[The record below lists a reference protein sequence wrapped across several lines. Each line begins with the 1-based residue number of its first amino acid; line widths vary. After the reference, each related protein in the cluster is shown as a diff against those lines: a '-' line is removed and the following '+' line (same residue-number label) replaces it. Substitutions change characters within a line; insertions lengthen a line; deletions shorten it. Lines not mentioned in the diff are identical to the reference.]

1 MAKNEGKQDVMSDRL
16 KEELARELGVYDVVA
31 REGWGSVSSKN
42 CGSLVKLAVERAE
55 RMLQGRK
62 V

>member
-1 MAKNEGKQDVMSDRL
+1 MAKNESKKDVMSDRL

-31 REGWGSVSSKN
+31 REGWGSVSSKD
-42 CGSLVKLAVERAE
+42 CGKLVKLAVERAE
-55 RMLQGRK
+55 RMLQGPK